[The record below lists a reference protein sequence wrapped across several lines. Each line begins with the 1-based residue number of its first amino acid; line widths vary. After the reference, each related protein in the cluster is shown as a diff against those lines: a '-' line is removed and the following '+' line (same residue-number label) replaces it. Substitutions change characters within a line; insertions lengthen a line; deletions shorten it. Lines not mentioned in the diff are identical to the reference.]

1 MDHQGQCLMMW
12 TKRKYS
18 NNLVTTMPT
27 TNNTLDIVES
37 WEEQAFAKDA
47 AGYIWPPRSYSC
59 SFCRREFRSAQAL
72 GGHMNVHR
80 RDRARLKQQQQPS
93 SPINNDQEI
102 DDYYDFEVEAHHHHP
117 GQNNNHPFTS
127 NLDYPYNSNPSS
139 YYYDPATNCSS
150 SSVSKFFKE
159 GQTVIPLLNSS
170 IFRGCLKRNSSKSI
184 IVSPPHHHSLPQD
197 FRFLET
203 VCGGEEKS
211 DDDMGVRLSLF
222 VHRAKEED
230 ISSFKKRKT
239 DDSTIP
245 KSRSV
250 VDVNHHHVESRNKFQ
265 FSPNFIEELDL
276 ELRLGYSS
284 SQVYSSK

>member
-27 TNNTLDIVES
+27 TNNTLDIEES

-93 SPINNDQEI
+93 SPINNDQKI
-102 DDYYDFEVEAHHHHP
+102 DDYYDVEVEAHHHHP
-117 GQNNNHPFTS
+117 
-127 NLDYPYNSNPSS
+127 
-139 YYYDPATNCSS
+139 
-150 SSVSKFFKE
+150 VSKFFNE

-170 IFRGCLKRNSSKSI
+170 IFRGCLKRSSSKSI

-245 KSRSV
+245 KSSSV